1 MDTESKSAEQL
12 TNKDLPH
19 LVVELEELQKKFDE
33 AAVKKHKL
41 HKELDSCIQ
50 RLESATLIINK

>member
-1 MDTESKSAEQL
+1 MSSDNKVVDTL
-12 TNKDLPH
+12 TNKDLPI
-19 LVVELEELQKKFDE
+19 LIAELEELQKKFDE

-41 HKELDSCIQ
+41 HKELESCIQ